1 MKVYSRCNSNTIEYA
16 IFSGQTKSQYRY
28 DVPMKTFEQIF
39 YVVYKDTYVSM
50 QELKF
55 NFKTFGPVSA
65 AGDANTLRELNEY
78 FKESANTFSLEELY
92 STKITLFCL
101 DELY

>member
-1 MKVYSRCNSNTIEYA
+1 MKVYSRRNSNTIEYT

-28 DVPMKTFEQIF
+28 DVPIKTFEQIF

-78 FKESANTFSLEELY
+78 FKESANTLPERTVFNEGN
-92 STKITLFCL
+92 TILFR
-101 DELY
+101 